1 MNRVLREGL
10 LRFLE
15 AMPEGATN
23 GSVNW
28 TDEDFTYGVSATVTA
43 GNWQLWAN
51 VYPTVLPTVATGPI
65 PVTFGNSV
73 DIPF

>member
-10 LRFLE
+10 LKFIE

-28 TDEDFTYGVSATVTA
+28 TDEDFTYSVSANITS

-51 VYPTVLPTVATGPI
+51 VYASVLPTVLVAAAPNAVAQDI
-65 PVTFGNSV
+65 